1 MCRRERQWLK
11 PENQNITNTTICAKC
26 GGRGHLA
33 QDCLGG
39 GQMANYNGGPP
50 VGGPRMGNP
59 AVGMDRAKMD
69 SEVRIKKVF
78 EDIKP
83 NLMLTF
89 AN

>member
-69 SEVRIKKVF
+69 SEVRIKNF
-78 EDIKP
+78 
-83 NLMLTF
+83 F
-89 AN
+89 